1 VSRGGQET
9 SVRLPTTPALIGPL
23 LGGLL
28 VVGATAA
35 PAEASHAP
43 LPPGRDLRTHVVQ
56 PGETATEL
64 AVRYHAWTAELVAH
78 NHLGPSAALHTGQR
92 IVIPVVRSAVPNR
105 ERSGGR
111 PAEGQD
117 TGPVADP
124 SRARVHD
131 RIAQV
136 SRRRGVDPELSLAV
150 SWQEAGW
157 QMHHVSDAGAIG
169 AMQVLPSTARWME
182 YYVGRSLRPR
192 RLHDNAV
199 TGVTLLRVLAD
210 NTRTQRHRVGAYY
223 QGLGAVRD
231 HGLYGETRAYVDNV
245 LAIKRRLEQGRP
257 PA

>member
-1 VSRGGQET
+1 M
-9 SVRLPTTPALIGPL
+9 RLPTTPALIGPL

-28 VVGATAA
+28 AVGATAA
-35 PAEASHAP
+35 PAAASHAP

-64 AVRYHAWTAELVAH
+64 AVRYHAWTAELIAH
-78 NHLGPSAALHTGQR
+78 NHLGPSATLHTGQR
-92 IVIPVVRSAVPNR
+92 IVIPVVRSAVPDR
-105 ERSGGR
+105 ERAGDRPVTSGAR
-111 PAEGQD
+111 PDAA
-117 TGPVADP
+117 PVTDP
-124 SRARVHD
+124 SRARRARPD
-131 RIAQV
+131 RPGLAPPRRAIP
-136 SRRRGVDPELSLAV
+136 SSRSRCRGRRRGGRCTTSPTPARSARCRCCRRPRG
-150 SWQEAGW
+150 GW
-157 QMHHVSDAGAIG
+157 STTSDG
-169 AMQVLPSTARWME
+169 P
-182 YYVGRSLRPR
+182 LRPR